1 MKLIPKVN
9 YPAMLP
15 AMAAA
20 ILERSCDQR
29 RDEGRSP
36 DQMTNEHFNSK
47 MKKANPSVKVEVNK
61 RPEYTN

>member
-20 ILERSCDQR
+20 ILGRSCDHGG
-29 RDEGRSP
+29 DEGRSP
-36 DQMTNEHFNSK
+36 DLMTNEHLNPK
-47 MKKANPSVKVEVNK
+47 RKKANPSAKVEANK
-61 RPEYTN
+61 RLD